1 MQDFQNENLFL
12 FKLVKNLLMTAITDE
27 YMQQMLTKTK
37 EYHIVLLKP
46 GLRAVDHPDLKK
58 LLWEHAR
65 RNFSLRADGVLSIVC
80 PITAETG
87 LSGIGI
93 FNTSIEETKNI
104 MDGDPGVQAAIFV
117 YDIHP
122 CRSFPGDSLP

>member
-1 MQDFQNENLFL
+1 
-12 FKLVKNLLMTAITDE
+12 MTAITDE
-27 YMQQMLTKTK
+27 YMQEMLTKTK
-37 EYHIVLLKP
+37 EYHLVLLKP
-46 GLRAVDHPDLKK
+46 RPGAESRPDLRK

-65 RNFSLRADGVLSIVC
+65 RNFSLRADGLLSIVG

-93 FNTSIEETKNI
+93 FNANAEETKNV
-104 MDGDPGVQAAIFV
+104 MDGDPAVQAGVFA
-117 YDIHP
+117 YEIHP

>member
-1 MQDFQNENLFL
+1 
-12 FKLVKNLLMTAITDE
+12 MTAVTDE
-27 YMQQMLTKTK
+27 YMQQMLAKTK

-46 GLRAVDHPDLKK
+46 GPGADNHPDIKELT
-58 LLWEHAR
+58 WEHGR

-80 PITAETG
+80 PVTAETR

-93 FNTSIEETKNI
+93 FNASAEETKDI
-104 MDGDPGVQAAIFV
+104 MDGDPAVQAGIFV
-117 YDIHP
+117 YEIHP